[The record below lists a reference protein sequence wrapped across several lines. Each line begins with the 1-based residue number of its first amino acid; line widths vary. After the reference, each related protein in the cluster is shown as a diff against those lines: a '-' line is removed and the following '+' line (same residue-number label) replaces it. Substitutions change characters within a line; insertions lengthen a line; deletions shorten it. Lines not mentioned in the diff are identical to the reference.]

1 MVEVVAER
9 GFAGASVASV
19 IARAGVSR
27 RTFYKQ
33 FDSLQD
39 CFEAVID
46 LSVERAG
53 GLIAEVLAREKCW
66 QDGAL
71 DALAALLVFFDSEP
85 QLTRIWF
92 VETVAAGAWALR
104 RREHVTAL
112 LRSMIV
118 AYWDAVGDERID
130 PCAAIGVMASVIGL
144 IQAHL
149 LNEEPEPLIEL
160 LGPLMGLTTALYLDK
175 REVDREVERGA
186 RLARAIRAGEHRSPP
201 APAVAAGS
209 ADQAAWPGWG
219 RGTVALPALLANPS
233 AHRLR
238 ACLCF
243 LAEHPG
249 SSNREIALGIGMT
262 HASQISR
269 LLSALAAHD
278 LASKH
283 SHGAGKPNAWQ
294 LTPHG
299 EHASRTLRTQHLYRE
314 KV

>member
-175 REVDREVERGA
+175 REVEPRSPARGTARARDPRRRAPVPAGAGGGGGERRSGGVAGLGARRGA
-186 RLARAIRAGEHRSPP
+186 PGAAREPERPSPAGVP
-201 APAVAAGS
+201 V
-209 ADQAAWPGWG
+209 
-219 RGTVALPALLANPS
+219 
-233 AHRLR
+233 
-238 ACLCF
+238 F
-243 LAEHPG
+243 LG
-249 SSNREIALGIGMT
+249 
-262 HASQISR
+262 
-269 LLSALAAHD
+269 
-278 LASKH
+278 
-283 SHGAGKPNAWQ
+283 
-294 LTPHG
+294 
-299 EHASRTLRTQHLYRE
+299 
-314 KV
+314 